1 LSIWP
6 FRSDGREV
14 AALARLIE
22 PDGAFARMAAPA
34 LLATGSRAVRTV
46 NAAGRPLANALVSAQ
61 LPELEARIAEAL
73 TGAMPS
79 PVSLSHGDGDAKRVL
94 EATVLPLDGGA
105 AALILV
111 RDSTMDRNLQTAL
124 IESRQRFRDLVE
136 ISSDFAWEV
145 GADGRFTFVSPQGA
159 LGYSAAQLVGQHPER
174 LGISGL
180 NIGELPFLTRSRIDH
195 AESWLRHANGSDV
208 CLMISATPMTDGDGG
223 WRGARGVCHD
233 VTAQRERDGELAAAQ
248 NRRVLLSRIIRAI
261 RDEVDPEAVLGAAAT
276 AIVRALGAS
285 ACVLYRGTAGAMEPA
300 ILKGVM
306 PQPAVLS
313 PIVAGL
319 TPEHGVAELDLGA
332 LGGDGRALVAPTSY
346 RSRLNGALVLWRT
359 ARDRSFTAEESE
371 LAGDVA
377 DQLAVAFEQL
387 STHQELTRL
396 SSTDT
401 LTGLKNRRMF
411 FSEVGKRLA
420 AAAIGGHGG
429 ALVYVDLDN
438 FKTVN
443 DVKGHQAGD
452 EALKAVAR
460 LLADAT
466 RLEDVVGRLGGDE
479 FALWLD
485 KVDEAAAARLAERL
499 LSTVRLLVDYSGDPA
514 KPLGFSI
521 GMATFDPTSGESMDA
536 LVARGDEAMYVAKKG
551 GKGRYH
557 IAPPMR
563 AI

>member
-14 AALARLIE
+14 AALSRLIE
-22 PDGAFARMAAPA
+22 ADGVFARMAAPV
-34 LLATGSRAVRTV
+34 LLVTGPRAVKTV
-46 NAAGRPLANALVSAQ
+46 NTAGRPLANALVAAQ
-61 LPELEARIAEAL
+61 LPELEAKIAEAQS
-73 TGAMPS
+73 GATPS
-79 PVSLSHGDGDAKRVL
+79 PVTLSHGDGEAKRVF
-94 EATVLPLDGGA
+94 ETSVLPLDGGA
-105 AALILV
+105 AALVLV
-111 RDSTMDRNLQTAL
+111 RDATMDRNLQTAL

-159 LGYSAAQLVGQHPER
+159 LGYSADQLVGQHPDR
-174 LGISGL
+174 LGIAGL
-180 NIGELPFLTRSRIDH
+180 NFGELPFLTRTRIEH
-195 AESWLRHANGSDV
+195 AESWLRHADGSDV
-208 CLMISATPMTDGDGG
+208 CLMISAAPIADADGG

-261 RDEVDPEAVLGAAAT
+261 RDEVDPEAVLGAAAN

-285 ACVLYRGTAGAMEPA
+285 ACVLYRGTAGALEPA
-300 ILKGVM
+300 ILKGTM

-313 PIVAGL
+313 PIVAAL
-319 TPEHGVAELDLGA
+319 TPEHGVAEIDLGA
-332 LGGDGRALVAPTSY
+332 TGGDGRALVAPTSY

-411 FSEVGKRLA
+411 FSEVSKRLA

-443 DVKGHQAGD
+443 DIKGHQAGD

-466 RLEDVVGRLGGDE
+466 RSEDVVGRLGGDE

-521 GMATFDPTSGESMDA
+521 GMATFDPKSGESMDA
-536 LVARGDEAMYVAKKG
+536 LVARGDEAMYVSKKG

-557 IAPPMR
+557 IAPPMK